1 MNTFKWYIVWVTYQE
16 GNRWLRSRCTMQN
29 VGLTKNTLIKN
40 THALIFISLKFKWV
54 TLFCALIS
62 PKENAF
68 FGPEELQITLKGR
81 PSRVNYSSGPEVL
94 PSHFKSIDQ

>member
-1 MNTFKWYIVWVTYQE
+1 MWNFGFAQY
-16 GNRWLRSRCTMQN
+16 
-29 VGLTKNTLIKN
+29 LTSTLYKNKRAYA
-40 THALIFISLKFKWV
+40 ALSLE
-54 TLFCALIS
+54 

-94 PSHFKSIDQ
+94 PSHFKTIDQ